1 MPENTNRKII
11 LNTLK
16 FVGFLLLTVFVV
28 YLVFKGIPMVD
39 FFHKLMEVNYFYV
52 SFSAIAGLGAYYI
65 RGLRWRL
72 MLQPFNYNPKAIN
85 MYHSIAIGYFANM
98 AIPRFGELVRCSSL
112 KVTDDV
118 PMDRS
123 VGSVITERLS
133 DLLVLG
139 LLTLYLL
146 FFHVGLI
153 SNFLNEKIFSPLGH
167 SLYNQKYILTIVGSI
182 VILAIVIL
190 LVFLFRSKKE
200 NAIILKFKSM
210 VTGFKDG
217 LLSIYTMKKKGLF
230 LTYTLLIWI
239 LYFLMAYVVF
249 WASPVTEN
257 LTVVDG
263 LFILVAGSF
272 GMVAPVQNGFG
283 AYHWIVSMALMALGL
298 SREDGLLYATLMHE
312 TQVLVIL
319 VFGPISMYSVFFKT
333 KRKKH
338 EQSL

>member
-1 MPENTNRKII
+1 
-11 LNTLK
+11 
-16 FVGFLLLTVFVV
+16 
-28 YLVFKGIPMVD
+28 
-39 FFHKLMEVNYFYV
+39 MEVNYFYV
-52 SFSAIAGLGAYYI
+52 SLSAIAGLVAYYI

-98 AIPRFGELVRCSSL
+98 AIPRFGELVRCSAL
-112 KVTDDV
+112 KITDNI
-118 PMDRS
+118 PINKS
-123 VGSVITERLS
+123 VGSVVTERLS
-133 DLLVLG
+133 DLFILG
-139 LLTLYLL
+139 LLTLYL
-146 FFHVGLI
+146 FVFHVGLI
-153 SNFLNEKIFSPLGH
+153 SNFLNKEIFSPLKH
-167 SLYNQKYILTIVGSI
+167 SLYNQKYVLVITVFIIILSTI
-182 VILAIVIL
+182 LL

-210 VTGFKDG
+210 ITGFKDG

-249 WASPVTEN
+249 WASPVTKH
-257 LTVVDG
+257 LTIIDG
-263 LFILVAGSF
+263 FFILVAGSF

-283 AYHWIVSMALMALGL
+283 AYHGIVSMALMTLGL

-319 VFGPISMYSVFFKT
+319 IFGPISLYSVFFRI

-338 EQSL
+338 EHSL